1 MADHRYI
8 TFSAINLHHVTIG
21 HNLPCPLFP
30 LSSLI
35 GLPVAMHV
43 TPWSRTEPKREPET
57 SISFPTCIGELPLSW
72 YYHRSWK
79 SGIGGFCRFWYSF
92 RSAVV
97 VVILAAES
105 SWLALQARHLPKENF
120 RVSNFVSSRFACLEM
135 WIVDQ
140 KVLWCHWEN
149 MLIQDLAK
157 NSLYTLHPFLPTSSV
172 MRLKLHSCFK
182 SAFLEIFNPRS

>member
-120 RVSNFVSSRFACLEM
+120 RVSNFVSSRFACLE
-135 WIVDQ
+135 II
-140 KVLWCHWEN
+140 LC
-149 MLIQDLAK
+149 I
-157 NSLYTLHPFLPTSSV
+157 LYTHSYPPLPLCDWSYTPVSSPLFL
-172 MRLKLHSCFK
+172 K
-182 SAFLEIFNPRS
+182 FLTLGVRKKEW